1 MIVAMNKK
9 YLYVQ
14 LCYRVFGWVLLSTTV
29 AWSFSKSH
37 VVDLTYSFNAST
49 IYWPT
54 EKGFNLKSIFY
65 GKTTGGYFYSAYQ
78 FCAPEHGGTHLDAP
92 RHFSQSGHT
101 VDQIPVSQLIGPVVV
116 INVTEQVKKQ
126 TDYAIT
132 VADIE
137 NFERKYRRL
146 NQQDIVLFTG
156 WGKFWKNKKQYL
168 GSDKLGDVEHLHFPG
183 LSKQAANYL
192 VQRHIKGIGI
202 DTASMDPG
210 QSRNFWAHRII
221 LGANLFGIE
230 NIAQLDLLPAVGA
243 ELIVAPMKIT
253 NGSGAPTRVLAFLPP

>member
-1 MIVAMNKK
+1 M
-9 YLYVQ
+9 
-14 LCYRVFGWVLLSTTV
+14 
-29 AWSFSKSH
+29 
-37 VVDLTYSFNAST
+37 
-49 IYWPT
+49 
-54 EKGFNLKSIFY
+54 
-65 GKTTGGYFYSAYQ
+65 
-78 FCAPEHGGTHLDAP
+78 
-92 RHFSQSGHT
+92 
-101 VDQIPVSQLIGPVVV
+101 
-116 INVTEQVKKQ
+116 
-126 TDYAIT
+126 
-132 VADIE
+132 
-137 NFERKYRRL
+137 
-146 NQQDIVLFTG
+146 NQQDIVLFYTG

>member
-1 MIVAMNKK
+1 MSKK

-14 LCYRVFGWVLLSTTV
+14 LCYRVFSWILLSTSW
-29 AWSFSKSH
+29 AWSFSKTH
-37 VVDLTYSFNAST
+37 VVDLTYPFNAST

-116 INVTEQVKKQ
+116 INVVEQAKKQ

-132 VADIE
+132 TADIE
-137 NFERKYRRL
+137 NFEKEYRPL
-146 NQQDIVLFTG
+146 NQQDIVLFYTG
-156 WGKFWKNKKQYL
+156 WGKLWNNKKQYL
-168 GSDKLGDVEHLHFPG
+168 GSDKVGDIENLHFPG
-183 LSKQAANYL
+183 LSKQAAKYL

-210 QSRNFWAHRII
+210 KSRQFWVHRII

-230 NIAQLDLLPAVGA
+230 NIAHLDLLPAVGA

-253 NGSGAPTRVLAFLPP
+253 QGSGAPTRVLALLP